1 MRRKNQFK
9 TVFRSMFCLTLI
21 AMVGF
26 LFPHSANAASK
37 SSPSL
42 SSADTAL
49 IRTLL
54 PQHSVQFNQRMHIN
68 AKGTTLT
75 FNLDNSIRVQQALKR
90 KDISSEVRAT
100 IGNMITTK
108 VVLKINPLTATS
120 ATKATPNAV
129 GGCIY
134 YDVVQ
139 SSLEGYAAFGIPEW
153 YYTVTQSW
161 NYDLNNVC
169 REGANSWN
177 YYIYYPGWY
186 LNSEWIGGQSSC
198 CPTPTWIQPNYALF
212 IDAISVFILQET
224 AQIKFY
230 MFGGGYYDI
239 GGGISVT

>member
-1 MRRKNQFK
+1 MRRKNHFK

-21 AMVGF
+21 AIAGF
-26 LFPHSANAASK
+26 LFPRSANAASN
-37 SSPSL
+37 SNPSL
-42 SSADTAL
+42 SSADIAL

-54 PQHSVQFNQRMHIN
+54 PQHSVQFNQRMQIN

-75 FNLDNSIRVQQALKR
+75 FNLDNSNRVQQALKR
-90 KDISSEVRAT
+90 TDLSSQVRTT

-108 VVLKINPLTATS
+108 VVLKIDPLTVTS
-120 ATKATPNAV
+120 ATKVTPNIA
-129 GGCIY
+129 GGCTY
-134 YDVVQ
+134 YAIAQ

-153 YYTVTQSW
+153 YYTVTQPW
-161 NYDLNNVC
+161 NYDLKNVC

-212 IDAISVFILQET
+212 IDVISAFILQET

-230 MFGGGYYDI
+230 MFGGGYYDV
-239 GGGISVT
+239 GGGISVA